1 MKQDQSGT
9 KQSAAMVWRNNWFL
23 IKLMF
28 SASPSFMI
36 FTLMDSIR
44 NQISIFFEH
53 TYGIGYVLEAA
64 EFHYPFRQVAQFILI
79 LAGCITLGMVFT
91 VVAGDYIQ
99 EKERPKVREKIKML
113 LYEKT
118 KELDLACYD
127 NPEYYNEMV
136 LAISEV
142 DTQIDRCEAFLRN
155 TASGITVFVSTGIY
169 FLIRDR
175 FSIVF
180 AASSFVMAFA
190 FNQLYNKRSFQ
201 IRMERNPHERKR
213 EYVKRVFYLGDY
225 AKEIRLNPEIPDI
238 LLQTFEQ
245 ANEEVYRVEKKHAMR
260 RLFLGVMRRYV
271 SNDFFSDVLYITY
284 LVFQAAVRGV
294 LSFSGVAILYNSFG
308 RLKRGM
314 SIFTDVY
321 PFACESSLY
330 VQKIRDFLAYE
341 PKIQS
346 EEGIE
351 PAEGARE
358 MELDGV
364 SFAYDQRTS
373 GLLRDISLHIA
384 PGEKIAL
391 VGYNGAG
398 KTTLVK
404 LLMRLYDVDAG
415 RILADGRDIRT
426 YDVQKYRD
434 SIGTV
439 FQDFQIF
446 AGSVR
451 ENVLLD
457 VADGCGEDGIK
468 EALADSGLMERVER
482 MEKGID
488 TPLTTEF
495 MEDGMDLSGGESQK
509 LAIARV
515 FYKKAGLMILDEP
528 SSALDPIAEYQLN
541 HAMLSA
547 TKDKTV
553 IFISHR
559 LSTTRLADRII
570 MLEQGRI
577 VEQGSHSE
585 LLERDGKYAQMWR
598 VQAGA
603 YIEV

>member
-364 SFAYDQRTS
+364 SFAYDQRTG

-457 VADGCGEDGIK
+457 VADGCGEDDIK

-515 FYKKAGLMILDEP
+515 FYRKAGLMILDEP

>member
-364 SFAYDQRTS
+364 SFAYDQRTG

-457 VADGCGEDGIK
+457 VADGCGEDDIK

-577 VEQGSHSE
+577 VEQGSHCE
-585 LLERDGKYAQMWR
+585 LLARDGKYAQMWR